1 MARTAITSRPNYRL
15 PSGTAPANSPR
26 APLYVPRRSPYKIT
40 KPLFRRLAA
49 QPAIATVDG
58 FIKGSLRLPAGVSAL
73 SVAGYAAAAG
83 LSVGATAALV
93 APIVSS
99 IGNDLGDMYD
109 LLAGPR
115 DAATMGQI
123 ILPRPGWALI
133 NSCAPLGGTY
143 SGPRRRGGWNNVSCP
158 STFLVAP
165 GNVLWDMPT
174 YLVGSVRYLTK
185 VETTPSLGNLRTHQ
199 LERWRFT
206 AFPGVADDP
215 LPMVNASLTPVA
227 RAAVNPLP
235 IPVKVPWRD
244 LRTWRYVKGQLDP
257 EAPSVPV
264 ASQPGQLPPDITVS
278 DGVIGIGPPHRFNP
292 PKKGEKEA
300 KFKINGY
307 VSGLLNAISETG
319 DIIDAIWYSLP
330 DSMRSPTTNPAQRA
344 RDIYNGYMS
353 IDMNLAIKNL
363 IIMQLTDAAIGRLS
377 SSALRSLQRAGL
389 VKRYG
394 SFYGPAL

>member
-1 MARTAITSRPNYRL
+1 MARGAITARPNYRTA
-15 PSGTAPANSPR
+15 PPAPANIPR

-49 QPAIATVDG
+49 QPPIATVDG
-58 FIKGSLRLPAGVSAL
+58 FIKGSLRLPSGVSAG
-73 SVAGYAAAAG
+73 SVALYAGAAA

-93 APIVSS
+93 APIAAS

-143 SGPRRRGGWNNVSCP
+143 AGPRRRGGWNTVSCP
-158 STFLVAP
+158 STFLVSP
-165 GNVLWDMPT
+165 TSPLWDMPT
-174 YLVGSVRYLTK
+174 FVVGSVRYLAK

-206 AFPGVADDP
+206 SYPGVADDP
-215 LPMVNASLTPVA
+215 LPMVNSNLTPVA

-235 IPVKVPWRD
+235 QPVKVPWRD

-257 EAPSVPV
+257 EAPPVPAPV
-264 ASQPGQLPPDITVS
+264 QAGQLPPDITVT
-278 DGVIGIGPPHRFNP
+278 DGNISVGPPHRFTP
-292 PKKGEKEA
+292 PKKGEREK
-300 KFKINGY
+300 KHWVNGHAMR
-307 VSGLLNAISETG
+307 VLNALSETG
-319 DIIDAIWYSLP
+319 DIIDAIWWSLP
-330 DSMRSPTTNPAQRA
+330 PSMRSPGNNPAQRA
-344 RDIYNGYMS
+344 LDLYNGYNQ
-353 IDMNLAIKNL
+353 IDMNVAIRNL